1 MLLCSMSARRMY
13 RTFSAILILS
23 VSHSAMAMP
32 FINEFHYDN
41 SGTDTGEFIE
51 IAAATSFDLTGWEL
65 WRYNG
70 SGGAPYGNGAS
81 GSGTATGLSLSSF
94 SSTAANDSGGLRFYS
109 FNFNTDGIQNGAPDG
124 FALVGPSSYTGG
136 IGGGRV
142 LQFLSYEG
150 SFAGNGGPANGLS
163 STSIGV
169 DEVAVPVGFSLQLG
183 GTGTQASDFT
193 WRTAAL
199 STSGAVNREQVI
211 SLTGGGGGTRDVAIY
226 TIQGTAQRS
235 SLDGQSVRTTGIVT
249 AVTTNGFY
257 LQDSI
262 GDGDVGTSD
271 AIFVFTSSAPTVSVG
286 DGISVTGNVG
296 EFTPSGTVGSLS
308 ITQIQSPAITFVSS
322 GNSLPSATV
331 IGAAGRTPPTSKIDS
346 DGLTIS
352 NPLVDGIDFYES
364 LEGMRVTVADA
375 RAVSSTIDAREFYVV
390 ANQGTG
396 ATRVNSR
403 GGITLGAS
411 DQNPERIQID
421 AGFLTGGVAP
431 NVNTGDKFGDI
442 TGVVGYRN
450 GNFEVLPT
458 AINVTSGGLQRT
470 VASVPSGGDRLTVAS
485 YNVENLDTSQPARF
499 AALAAQITTN
509 LRNPDIIALQE
520 IRESGDTR
528 AVGAA
533 IVAALRD
540 AGINNY
546 AYTDGGAAGANGG
559 SIRVGYLYRTDR
571 VSLPS
576 DAIVRDDAVF
586 DNFRPALEARFVFN
600 GQDIT
605 LINNHFAAKVGSTP
619 LYGTIQ
625 PPIDGRDTVRASQ
638 ASFINNLVDG
648 ILASNPLA
656 NVIVL
661 GDLNDFSFSAAL
673 AALRGSGADQ
683 ALFDLADQLLD
694 ALEAYSYNFEGNAQL
709 LDHILVSGGLLAL
722 DPRLEI
728 VRLNSEFWDKF
739 SDHDPL
745 LASFLVRAVP
755 EAPPL
760 SLFVFAIL
768 AMAVV
773 RQRRRMA

>member
-1 MLLCSMSARRMY
+1 MLLKLPRMLFF
-13 RTFSAILILS
+13 RSLSTVLILS
-23 VSHSAMAMP
+23 VSHAAMAIP

-41 SGTDTGEFIE
+41 TGTDTGEFIE
-51 IAAATSFDLTGWEL
+51 IAAPTGFDLAGWEL

-70 SGGAPYGNGAS
+70 NGGVPYGSGAS
-81 GSGTATGLSLSSF
+81 GTGTAAGLSLSSF
-94 SSTAANDSGGLRFYS
+94 SSNAANDSGGLRFYN

-124 FALVGPSSYTGG
+124 FALVGPSGFTGG
-136 IGGGRV
+136 ISGGRV

-150 SFAGNGGPANGLS
+150 AFTGSGGPANGLG
-163 STSIGV
+163 STNIGV
-169 DEVAVPVGFSLQLG
+169 DEPGVPIGFSLQLG
-183 GTGTQASDFT
+183 GTGTRAADFT
-193 WRTAAL
+193 WRGAAVA
-199 STSGAVNREQVI
+199 TPGAVNREQTI
-211 SLTGGGGGTRDVAIY
+211 SLTGGGGGSQDVAIY
-226 TIQGTAQRS
+226 TIQGNLQRS
-235 SLDGQSVRTTGIVT
+235 SLDGQAVRTTGVVT
-249 AVTTNGFY
+249 AVVSNGFY
-257 LQDSI
+257 LQDVR

-271 AIFVFTSSAPTVSVG
+271 AIFVFTGSAPTVAIG
-286 DGISVTGNVG
+286 DGLSVSGNVG

-308 ITQIQSPAITFVSS
+308 ITQIQAPVVTLLSN
-322 GNSLPSATV
+322 GNSLPGATV
-331 IGAAGRTPPTSKIDS
+331 IGAGGRTPPTSRIDS
-346 DGLTIS
+346 DGLTVS
-352 NPLVDGIDFYES
+352 NPAVDGVDFYES

-375 RAVSSTIDAREFYVV
+375 RAVSSTIDNREFYVL
-390 ANQGTG
+390 ANQGAG

-421 AGFLTGGVAP
+421 AGFLAGGTSP
-431 NVNTGDKFGDI
+431 NVNVGDRFGDI

-458 AINVTSGGLQRT
+458 AINVSSGGLQRT
-470 VASVPSGGDRLTVAS
+470 VASIPAGGDRLTVAS
-485 YNVENLDTSQPARF
+485 YNVENLDTAVPARF
-499 AALAAQITTN
+499 ATLAAQIKNN

-520 IRESGDTR
+520 IRESGDNR
-528 AVGAA
+528 AVGNA

-540 AGINNY
+540 AGVSNY
-546 AYTDGGAAGANGG
+546 AYVDGGAAGANNG

-571 VSLPS
+571 VSLPA

-619 LYGTIQ
+619 LYGSIQ
-625 PPIDGRDTVRASQ
+625 PPIDGRAAVRAAQS
-638 ASFINNLVDG
+638 AFINNLVDG
-648 ILASNPLA
+648 ILSGNPLA

-673 AALRGSGADQ
+673 AALRGAGADQ

-694 ALEAYSYNFEGNAQL
+694 ALEAYSFNFEGNSQL
-709 LDHILVSGGLLAL
+709 LDHILVSSSLLAF
-722 DPRLEI
+722 DPRFEI
-728 VRLNSEFWDKF
+728 VRLNTDFWDKF

-745 LASFLVRAVP
+745 LSSFLVRAVP

-760 SLFVFAIL
+760 SLFLFAII
-768 AMAVV
+768 AMAAV
-773 RQRRRMA
+773 RQRRRIG